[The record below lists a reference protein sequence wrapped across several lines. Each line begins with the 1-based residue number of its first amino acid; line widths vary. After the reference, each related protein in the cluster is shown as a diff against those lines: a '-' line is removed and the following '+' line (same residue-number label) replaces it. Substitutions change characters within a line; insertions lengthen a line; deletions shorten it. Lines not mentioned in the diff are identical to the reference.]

1 MDKKKKWLIV
11 AILVVIVG
19 IVLGPKI
26 YKEGKEKNAQ
36 KALIADATSSIR
48 AICEK
53 YGIEEYEMEVV
64 FADYSDVCYY
74 INLTAFDEDISQSQI
89 KSFTK
94 EVWDYNYK
102 DPEHFWSRTVDGEV
116 KVNNEK
122 SYAGGLSAQE
132 WWEEESTRNQAADDQ
147 VADSGARHTDSEAW
161 TCAKKIVK
169 DSLKSPSTAKF
180 CSFTECVVTH
190 LGNGEYKVTGWV
202 EAQNSFGS
210 TLRQKF
216 VVTYTAT
223 ENGYK
228 NGVAI
233 IN

>member
-1 MDKKKKWLIV
+1 MEKKKQWLIIAV
-11 AILVVIVG
+11 IVIIVG
-19 IVLGPKI
+19 IVFGPKI
-26 YKEGKEKNAQ
+26 YEEEKEKKAQ
-36 KALIADATSSIR
+36 RALISDAKSSIH

-53 YGIEEYEMEVV
+53 YGIDEYKMEVV
-64 FADYSDVCYY
+64 FTEYSDICYY
-74 INLTAFDEDISQSQI
+74 INLTAFDGDISQSQI
-89 KSFTK
+89 KAFTK
-94 EVWDYNYK
+94 EIWDYNYK
-102 DPEHFWSRTVDGEV
+102 DPEHFWSRTVEGEV
-116 KVNNEK
+116 KVNDQQA
-122 SYAGGLSAQE
+122 YVGGQTAQE
-132 WWEEESTRNQAADDQ
+132 WWEKESSRNPADDQ

-180 CSFTECVVTH
+180 CSFTECKVTH

-202 EAQNSFGS
+202 EAQNSFGA
-210 TLRQKF
+210 TLRQNF

-233 IN
+233 LN